1 MKDSYVHPRKTDQ
14 GESPG
19 MEVRDLFAALIAAA
33 CVSRDGLPN
42 HPATLAA
49 ISYALSD
56 EMIKVRE
63 FSEEGTLDYLSSI
76 VAIGM
81 EEGE

>member
-19 MEVRDLFAALIAAA
+19 LEVRDLFAGLIIAA

-42 HPATLAA
+42 HPSLLAA

-56 EMIKVRE
+56 EMINVRE
-63 FSEEGTLDYLSSI
+63 LFEEGALDYLISLGALGI
-76 VAIGM
+76 EKG
-81 EEGE
+81 